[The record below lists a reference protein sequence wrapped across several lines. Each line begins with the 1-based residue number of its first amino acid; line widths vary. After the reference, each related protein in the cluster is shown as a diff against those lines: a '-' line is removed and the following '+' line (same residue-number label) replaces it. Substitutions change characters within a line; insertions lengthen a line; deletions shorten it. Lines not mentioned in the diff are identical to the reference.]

1 MGEPEKK
8 ERIYLDHMVW
18 CSGYFTMRTK
28 DGKVYEVQAQKHHL
42 REFFQ
47 EWNAETEEW
56 EDFGDEVDLD
66 EFYLTGNESGFR
78 FDYED
83 VEKYFGEVY
92 DYNWNG
98 LSNDWCGIDSVTP
111 EPVEI
116 SQKKWENYKSRFP
129 KITSKEQFNWERSEL
144 RHFIPVY
151 SNKSLRSIIQRLNL
165 IEKDIKSLDIEFN
178 YRNFITYEAD
188 VYNVGLDFKGYK
200 YEVHGIHEEEYGDI
214 EVNYSYNNLD
224 EFLNEISN
232 HEISSVQGH
241 IKNHD
246 YISVIGDWVFIKANW
261 LQETPE
267 SIKEEFRQEYSKDNY
282 KDLEWE
288 GERDYRDGSNFWRKN
303 NNIRSILISIVHG
316 DTTYQIDWRNTLEN
330 AISKEALKL
339 LTTDQINRNASD
351 TWYEMDKEEFRA
363 HLRKLKQE

>member
-1 MGEPEKK
+1 MEEPEKK
-8 ERIYLDHMVW
+8 ERTYLDHMVW
-18 CSGYFTMRTK
+18 CHGYFTMRAK
-28 DGKVYEVQAQKHHL
+28 DGKVYKVQAQKHHL
-42 REFFQ
+42 REWYQ
-47 EWNAETEEW
+47 EWDSETKEW
-56 EDFGDEVDLD
+56 EDDGDEVDLD

-78 FDYED
+78 FKEED
-83 VEKYFGEVY
+83 VERYFGEIY
-92 DYNWNG
+92 DYDWNG
-98 LSNDWCGIDSVTP
+98 LSGDFCGEEEWKKYKNSFP
-111 EPVEI
+111 EL
-116 SQKKWENYKSRFP
+116 
-129 KITSKEQFNWERSEL
+129 TSKEQFSWKRSEL

-151 SNKSLRSIIQRLNL
+151 SNGSVRLIIQTINL
-165 IEKDIKSLDIEFN
+165 KEKDIQSLDIKIN

-200 YEVHGIHEEEYGDI
+200 YEVHGILEEEYGDI
-214 EVNYSYNNLD
+214 DVNYSYNNLD
-224 EFLNEISN
+224 EFLHELSD

-241 IKNHD
+241 IKNHS
-246 YISVIGDWVFIKANW
+246 YLGVQTDWTFIKVNW

-267 SIKEEFRQEYSKDNY
+267 SIKKEFRQEYSKDNY

-288 GERDYRDGSNFWRKN
+288 GERDYRDLSRFWRKN

-339 LTTDQINRNASD
+339 LTTEQIKMNATD
-351 TWYEMDKEEFRA
+351 AWYEMDKEEFRA